1 MLPEMNR
8 RGFLRI
14 GATASAAAL
23 LSPELLTPH
32 WLLGQTAPP
41 ADMVAQSRQAAAKT
55 PIKTTQLSD
64 SVFLLQGAGGNMAAQ
79 FGDDGV
85 NLVDSSFSTA
95 APAILNAINA
105 IDKEQAGTLINTHWH
120 YDHTDGN
127 ERLNQAGFSIVAH
140 QKTRDRLSSP
150 QTIKAF
156 GLSLPAAPKTAWPAL
171 TFDSSLHLWLNDD
184 SIDIVHFE
192 PAHTDTD
199 VYIHFHNANVLH
211 LGDTFFNGF
220 YPFIDESSGGNIGG
234 MIAAS
239 EKALAIAGSTTK
251 IIPGHGPL
259 GTKADLQSFH
269 DMLSGVRDKVAA
281 LKKAGSTEQ
290 EAIAAKPTAQWDAVW
305 GKGMMNGDVFTGL
318 TYRTI

>member
-8 RGFLRI
+8 RGFLRM
-14 GATASAAAL
+14 SAAAGAATL
-23 LSPELLTPH
+23 INPY
-32 WLLGQTAPP
+32 WMLGQATA
-41 ADMVAQSRQAAAKT
+41 ASDTVAQARQAAAKT
-55 PIKTTQLSD
+55 PVKTTQLYD

-95 APAILNAINA
+95 APAILEAINT

-120 YDHTDGN
+120 FDHTDGN

-156 GLSLPAAPKTAWPAL
+156 NLSLPAAPKTAWPAL

-211 LGDTFFNGF
+211 LGDTFFNGI
-220 YPFIDESSGGNIGG
+220 YPFIDESSGGSIGG
-234 MIAAS
+234 MIAAN
-239 EKALAIAGSTTK
+239 EKALSIAENNTK

-269 DMLSGVRDKVAA
+269 DMLSGLRDKVAS
-281 LKKAGSTEQ
+281 LKKSGSSEQ
-290 EAIAAKPTAQWDAVW
+290 EVIAAKPTAQWDPIW
-305 GKGMMNGDVFTGL
+305 GKSSMSADLLAGIA
-318 TYRTI
+318 YRTI